1 MKDQREITKYFCL
14 NFQTLFFKSTALIFF
29 AACKFAICVIFFQI
43 ALKWKMFAVKWSQLN
58 RNFNNLTIVDVKA
71 AKSEVRVFMWFIVFV
86 LSYHISYL
94 GFLLKAFNLIPNCN
108 RESTEVISNE
118 SIFYNL
124 FSEYTN
130 VIPYNLFIG
139 IYSFYVDYTLSIG
152 GVLNE
157 SLIIILSLLLAR
169 RFEIL
174 NEKLSMN
181 VNVSSQNIVKCALT
195 SNSDGC

>member
-1 MKDQREITKYFCL
+1 
-14 NFQTLFFKSTALIFF
+14 
-29 AACKFAICVIFFQI
+29 
-43 ALKWKMFAVKWSQLN
+43 MFAVKWSQLN
-58 RNFNNLTIVDVKA
+58 RNFNTLTIVDVKA

-181 VNVSSQNIVKCALT
+181 VNVSSRDVVKGALM